1 MTPSHQSGRRVA
13 VRAATVHVPDVA
25 ADAFLGAAG
34 TEPALPPEEAH
45 QLLGRKGLLYKEP
58 ATRLALCAVHR
69 ALGLPPG
76 RPTAPV
82 EAGPQTAVVVSSNYG
97 NVHTVSEVVATVRAG
112 SRKDVSP
119 LQAPNASSNVIAST
133 IAIRYGLSG
142 PNLMLC
148 SGAVSGLQAL
158 RLGALLI
165 RSGRAERAV
174 VVGVE
179 PVDDTV
185 RRLALLRHTSNG
197 QHPQPRAAASCVV
210 LEAADPAQTG
220 QVLLGPVSHH
230 GELSAAVKDEGT
242 APQLRLISPGPAAG
256 TPTTVPEA
264 LDLSAAVGE
273 TYGALGV
280 LQAAVATAWLGAYQ
294 GPGAARA
301 ALVSGD
307 TEDGWARAELLRP
320 TGSVATGTM

>member
-1 MTPSHQSGRRVA
+1 MNSSPRSGRRVA
-13 VRAATVHVPDVA
+13 VRAAAVHVPGVA
-25 ADAFLGAAG
+25 TDAFLGAAG

-76 RPTAPV
+76 RPTGPV
-82 EAGPQTAVVVSSNYG
+82 EAGPETAVVVSSNYG
-97 NVHTVSEVVATVRAG
+97 NVQTVRDVVATVRTG

-165 RSGRAERAV
+165 RAGRAERAV

-179 PVDDTV
+179 PLDDTV
-185 RRLALLRHTSNG
+185 RSLALLRPTSNG
-197 QHPQPRAAASCVV
+197 GHPEPRAAAACVV
-210 LEAADPAQTG
+210 LEAADSAQAG

-242 APQLRLISPGPAAG
+242 APELRVISPGPAGGDSVA
-256 TPTTVPEA
+256 VPET
-264 LDLSAAVGE
+264 LDLSAAIGE

-280 LQAAVATAWLGAYQ
+280 LQAAVATAWLHAHE
-294 GPGAARA
+294 GPGTARA
-301 ALVSGD
+301 TLVSGD

-320 TGSVATGTM
+320 SAPVGTEAM

>member
-1 MTPSHQSGRRVA
+1 
-13 VRAATVHVPDVA
+13 VRAAAVHVPDVA
-25 ADAFLGAAG
+25 AEVFLGAAG

-45 QLLGRKGLLYKEP
+45 RLLGRKGLLYKEP

-76 RPTAPV
+76 RPEGPV
-82 EAGPQTAVVVSSNYG
+82 EGGPETAVVVSSNYG
-97 NVHTVSEVVATVRAG
+97 NVQTVREVVATVRAG

-133 IAIRYGLSG
+133 VAIRYGLAG

-165 RSGRAERAV
+165 RAGRAERAV

-197 QHPQPRAAASCVV
+197 RHPEPRAAAACVV
-210 LEAADPAQTG
+210 LEAADSARPD
-220 QVLLGPVSHH
+220 QVILGPVSHH

-242 APQLRLISPGPAAG
+242 APALRLISPGPAAG
-256 TPTTVPEA
+256 APDVVPAA

-280 LQAAVATAWLGAYQ
+280 LQAAVATTWLRAYE
-294 GPGAARA
+294 GPGPVRA

-307 TEDGWARAELLRP
+307 AEDGWARAELLRVI
-320 TGSVATGTM
+320 GSVDTGAM

>member
-1 MTPSHQSGRRVA
+1 VTPSRPSGRPVA
-13 VRAATVHVPDVA
+13 VRAAAVHVPGAA

-34 TEPALPPEEAH
+34 AEPALPPEEAH

-76 RPTAPV
+76 RPAGPV
-82 EAGPQTAVVVSSNYG
+82 EGGRETAVVVSSNYG
-97 NVHTVSEVVATVRAG
+97 NVQTVREVVATVRAG

-133 IAIRYGLSG
+133 VAIRYGLAG

-165 RSGRAERAV
+165 RAGRAERAV

-185 RRLALLRHTSNG
+185 RRLAGLRHTSDG
-197 QHPQPRAAASCVV
+197 RHPEPRAAAACVV
-210 LEAADPAQTG
+210 LEAADSAPPG
-220 QVLLGPVSHH
+220 QVILGPVTHH
-230 GELSAAVKDEGT
+230 GELSAAVEDEGT
-242 APQLRLISPGPAAG
+242 APELRLISPGPAPGA
-256 TPTTVPEA
+256 PIVVPEA
-264 LDLSAAVGE
+264 LDLSVAVGE

-280 LQAAVATAWLGAYQ
+280 LQAAVAMAWLRARE

-307 TEDGWARAELLRP
+307 AEDGWARAELLRVAAP
-320 TGSVATGTM
+320 VDTGAV

>member
-1 MTPSHQSGRRVA
+1 MTPSRPSGRPVA
-13 VRAATVHVPDVA
+13 VRAAAVHVPGAA

-34 TEPALPPEEAH
+34 AEPALPPEEAH

-76 RPTAPV
+76 RP
-82 EAGPQTAVVVSSNYG
+82 AGPVGGGRETAVVVSSNYG
-97 NVHTVSEVVATVRAG
+97 NVQTVREVVATVRAG

-133 IAIRYGLSG
+133 VAIRYGLAG

-165 RSGRAERAV
+165 RAGRAERAV

-185 RRLALLRHTSNG
+185 RRLAGLRHTSDG
-197 QHPQPRAAASCVV
+197 RHPEPRAAAACVV
-210 LEAADPAQTG
+210 LEAADSARPG
-220 QVLLGPVSHH
+220 QVILGPVTHH

-242 APQLRLISPGPAAG
+242 APELRLISPGPAAG
-256 TPTTVPEA
+256 APTVVPEA
-264 LDLSAAVGE
+264 LDLSVAVGE

-280 LQAAVATAWLGAYQ
+280 LQAAVATTWLRAWE

-307 TEDGWARAELLRP
+307 AEDGWARAELLRVAAP
-320 TGSVATGTM
+320 VDTGAV

>member
-1 MTPSHQSGRRVA
+1 MTSSYPSGRPVA
-13 VRAATVHVPDVA
+13 VRSAAVHVPGVA
-25 ADAFLGAAG
+25 ADVFLGAAG
-34 TEPALPPEEAH
+34 TGPALPPQEAH
-45 QLLGRKGLLYKEP
+45 RLLGRKGLLYKEP

-76 RPTAPV
+76 RPAEPV
-82 EAGPQTAVVVSSNYG
+82 GQGPQTAVVVSSNYG
-97 NVHTVSEVVATVRAG
+97 NVHTVREVVATVRAG

-142 PNLMLC
+142 PNLMVC

-158 RLGALLI
+158 RLAALLI
-165 RSGRAERAV
+165 RAGRAERAV

-179 PVDDTV
+179 PDDATV
-185 RRLALLRHTSNG
+185 RQLALLRPTSNG
-197 QHPQPRAAASCVV
+197 RHPQPRAAAACVV
-210 LEAADPAQTG
+210 LEAADPARAD
-220 QVLLGPVSHH
+220 QVLLGAVSHH
-230 GELSAAVKDEGT
+230 GELPAAVKDEGT
-242 APQLRLISPGPAAG
+242 AAQLRLISPGPAAG
-256 TPTTVPEA
+256 APGEAPQA

-280 LQAAVATAWLGAYQ
+280 LQAAAATAWLGAHP
-294 GPGAARA
+294 GPGAVRA

-307 TEDGWARAELLRP
+307 AEDGWARAELLRP
-320 TGSVATGTM
+320 AASPDTGAV